1 MIVDGTFKVRR
12 FWLMSNTPR
21 DVIDTLNNVRQGV
34 LEQVRLPYVDINYYG
49 ESDRDITF
57 MELKYGDY
65 IVERENIVYKVVG
78 DDGLN

>member
-1 MIVDGTFKVRR
+1 MNVEGTFKVRR

-21 DVIDTLNNVRQGV
+21 DVIATLNNVRQGL
-34 LEQVRLPYVDINYYG
+34 LEQVRLPYVDISYFG

-65 IVERENIVYKVVG
+65 IVERQNIVYKVTG
-78 DDGLN
+78 DDGLT